1 MTEVQQSL
9 YTRAMEQQ
17 HAICKCI
24 KDAELVCTH
33 PWCYATRASVEERS
47 QLPQQL
53 LGEAEDQAVS
63 DSSKLKEMFR
73 ILRGLLQCRQKV
85 LLFFC
90 RTITS
95 DLVAALIGR
104 EFGTRPGIVRG
115 DTPSG
120 ERDRLIREFR
130 QDPDTDLPSAQV
142 LLLSVWV
149 GAVGLNLP
157 EARWVIHIER
167 VWNPALERQ
176 ATSRVHR
183 ITSKLPVKAYCLFTK
198 ATIEEHKRTVL
209 MRKHK
214 VSTQVIEALD
224 EDNDEN
230 GEESQTAP
238 QELQDLIADLSSKK

>member
-63 DSSKLKEMFR
+63 DSSKMEELFR

-95 DLVAALIGR
+95 DLVAARIGPLALGVGWR
-104 EFGTRPGIVRG
+104 YRFESSRG
-115 DTPSG
+115 SLGHTH
-120 ERDRLIREFR
+120 R
-130 QDPDTDLPSAQV
+130 
-142 LLLSVWV
+142 
-149 GAVGLNLP
+149 
-157 EARWVIHIER
+157 ARVE
-167 VWNPALERQ
+167 P
-176 ATSRVHR
+176 
-183 ITSKLPVKAYCLFTK
+183 
-198 ATIEEHKRTVL
+198 
-209 MRKHK
+209 
-214 VSTQVIEALD
+214 
-224 EDNDEN
+224 
-230 GEESQTAP
+230 
-238 QELQDLIADLSSKK
+238 